1 MQMKYSWQRG
11 GGQEFSGSLWNVPI
25 PSQNPPDIL
34 PEYEDFR
41 VLKPKGLGLSSEL
54 LLENLILGGRRLPDT
69 PAELETVVDQ
79 LSITISFSGIVFE
92 GSIIQKSAAPDTFV
106 LTIVEVTLSAT
117 YDMATSN
124 MATSDYLIYL
134 TTRITLPPSLE
145 GIPAIL
151 FGSIKY
157 DKGTQSTTLT
167 GSVSNLNMGSLV
179 EFFPGA
185 DGSVVMNIMERIEL
199 RELDLT
205 YEYTGGKGTSFAVLA
220 SLVIHTFEL
229 DMNFTRDS
237 GGWNLEASLQPAP
250 GVQSSIKEMLNSLD
264 PNNSIADLIPPFA
277 DFQFTGDDI
286 GGPDGGSAATTSG
299 LFLKVNKSNDFLTF
313 RLSLLLKGS
322 GNNPSLQ
329 FTLFQIKR
337 VGDATTNLPLKR
349 IIRISIESLP
359 FGTNLSVPLVGQLN
373 QPFDELDYLWIHDP
387 SEKGLTWEEIQSI
400 NLDATEFG
408 ELRYKETK
416 LPKDLRPDDVLL
428 AAGSHFIVMM
438 RDPAQRAPPSVVL
451 DYVFGR
457 PTDPPQANPE
467 SPGTADPPGQT
478 DAVPTPP
485 VTGAAAPPTAT
496 TPTTNPEPT
505 KGDTTMAKLQKSQGP
520 LSIANFGLRYSDKT
534 LHIVF
539 DATVKLGPIE
549 FSLLGFGL
557 SLQFTEN
564 VSLRSLSSAR
574 FGVEI
579 SGLAVAFD
587 KPPTLI
593 EGMFLRESTPELEK
607 YTGGVVVS
615 FTPYSFQAVGS
626 YGELKKSGTKFVFI
640 FGKLN
645 GPLITL
651 EFAEITGISIG
662 FGYNTRLRLPTLD
675 DVKSFPF
682 LKPSPPP
689 VGAPDPGPLA
699 LLTAFTGTDWITPQE
714 GSFWIAAGLEMRAFQ
729 CLDIDAVVTLQFEPE
744 VTIGIVAKAI
754 AALPTM
760 ETPDPTKSFV
770 YAEIGLV
777 ATLNV
782 HAGVLRVE
790 AKLSPNSFVLNPA
803 CHLRG
808 GFALCYWFHGSGH
821 EGDWVFSV
829 GGYHP
834 AYTPPAHYPVP
845 ERLGISWVLS
855 DHLSV
860 TGEAYFAITPKV
872 CMGGGSLSAVF
883 SLVCQPDFFPG
894 FSLLTAVS
902 VKYLESTICLFPRVC
917 RLLDQLQ
924 PVPLRWECRNL
935 GRNTFYNRPLDLY
948 YRHKRRHLSIP

>member
-11 GGQEFSGSLWNVPI
+11 GGQEFSGSLWKPPT
-25 PSQNPPDIL
+25 PSQTPPDIL

-41 VLKPKGLGLSSEL
+41 VLKPKGSGLSSEL
-54 LLENLILGGRRLPDT
+54 LLENLIPGDRRLPDT
-69 PAELETVVDQ
+69 PAELETAIDQ
-79 LSITISFSGIVFE
+79 LSITISAGGVQFE
-92 GSIIQKSAAPDTFV
+92 GSIIQRSTTPDTFAF
-106 LTIVEVTLSAT
+106 TMVEVTLSAS
-117 YDMATSN
+117 YDMATSSI
-124 MATSDYLIYL
+124 ATSDYLIYL
-134 TTRITLPPSLE
+134 RTRITLPPSME
-145 GIPAIL
+145 GVPAVL
-151 FGSIKY
+151 FASIKY
-157 DKGTQSTTLT
+157 DKGTRTATLT

-179 EFFPGA
+179 QFFPDA
-185 DGSVVMNIMERIEL
+185 DGSVVMDIMEHIEL
-199 RELDLT
+199 RKLELT
-205 YEYTGGKGTSFAVLA
+205 YEYSGGKGTSFAVKA
-220 SLVIHTFEL
+220 SLLIHSFEL

-237 GGWNLEASLQPAP
+237 GGWSLDASLQPAP
-250 GVQSSIKEMLNSLD
+250 GVHSSIKEILNSLD
-264 PNNSIADLIPPFA
+264 SNSSIADLIPPFA
-277 DFQFTGDDI
+277 DFTFTGDDI

-299 LFLKVNKSNDFLTF
+299 LYLKVNKSNDFLTF

-322 GNNPSLQ
+322 ANNPSLR
-329 FTLFQIKR
+329 FTFFQIKR
-337 VGDATTNLPLKR
+337 VGDATTDLPLKR
-349 IIRISIESLP
+349 IIRISVESLP

-400 NLDATEFG
+400 NSDVTEFG

-416 LPKDLRPDDVLL
+416 LPKDLKPNDILL
-428 AAGSHFIVMM
+428 AAGSHFIVMV
-438 RDPAQRAPPSVVL
+438 RDPSQKAPPSVVL

-457 PTDPPQANPE
+457 PTDPPANPE
-467 SPGTADPPGQT
+467 SPETANPPGQT
-478 DAVPTPP
+478 DTAPAPP
-485 VTGAAAPPTAT
+485 ATGAAAPPMAT
-496 TPTTNPEPT
+496 TTNPEPT

-520 LSIANFGLRYSDKT
+520 LSIANFGLRYSNKT

-593 EGMFLRESTPELEK
+593 EGMFLRESTPVLEK

-615 FTPYSFQAVGS
+615 FAPYSFQAVGS

-651 EFAEITGISIG
+651 EFAEITGISLG

-675 DVKSFPF
+675 DVNSFPF

-689 VGAPDPGPLA
+689 VGTPDPGPLA

-729 CLDIDAVVTLQFEPE
+729 CLDIDAVVTLQFEPD

-754 AALPTM
+754 ATLPTM

-808 GFALCYWFHGSGH
+808 GFALCYWFQGSGH

-883 SLVCQPDFFPG
+883 SLVCHLTSS
-894 FSLLTAVS
+894 SLLLTNCS
-902 VKYLESTICLFPRVC
+902 VCEIFRVHYMPISM
-917 RLLDQLQ
+917 RMQI
-924 PVPLRWECRNL
+924 
-935 GRNTFYNRPLDLY
+935 
-948 YRHKRRHLSIP
+948 S

>member
-1 MQMKYSWQRG
+1 MPQ
-11 GGQEFSGSLWNVPI
+11 VT
-25 PSQNPPDIL
+25 PPDIL
-34 PEYEDFR
+34 PEYEDYR
-41 VLKPKGLGLSSEL
+41 VLAPVGTGLSSEL
-54 LLENLILGGRRLPDT
+54 LLENLLLGGRRLPDR
-69 PAELETVVDQ
+69 PAELETVIDQ
-79 LSITISFSGIVFE
+79 LSVTLSAGRIELE
-92 GSIIQKSAAPDTFV
+92 GSIIQRSDMTPDTFV
-106 LTIVEVTLSAT
+106 FTMVEVKLSAT
-117 YDMATSN
+117 FDTV
-124 MATSDYLIYL
+124 TSDYLVYL
-134 TTRITLPPSLE
+134 STRITLPPSTV
-145 GIPAIL
+145 GAPTIL
-151 FGSIKY
+151 FASIKY
-157 DKGTQSTTLT
+157 DKATRSTTLI
-167 GSVSNLNMGSLV
+167 GSVAHLNIGSLV
-179 EFFPGA
+179 QFFPDA
-185 DGSVVMNIMERIEL
+185 DGSVVMDIMEHIEL
-199 RELDLT
+199 RELGLT
-205 YEYTGGKGTSFAVLA
+205 YEYSAGKGTSFAVKA
-220 SLVIHTFEL
+220 SLIIDVFEL
-229 DMNFTRDS
+229 DMNFTRES
-237 GGWNLEASLQPAP
+237 GGWDLDASLKPAP
-250 GVQSSIKEMLNSLD
+250 GIRSSIKGILKSLSSD
-264 PNNSIADLIPPFA
+264 SSIADLIPPFA
-277 DFQFTGDDI
+277 DFEFMGDDI
-286 GGPDGGSAATTSG
+286 GAPDGGSATTTSG
-299 LFLKVNKSNDFLTF
+299 LYLKVNKSNDFLTF

-322 GNNPSLQ
+322 GNNPTLR
-329 FTLFQIKR
+329 FTFFQIKR
-337 VGDATTNLPLKR
+337 LGDATADLPLKR
-349 IIRISIESLP
+349 IVRISVESLP
-359 FGTNLSVPLVGQLN
+359 FGSNLSVPLVGQLN

-387 SEKGLTWEEIQSI
+387 SETGLTWEEIQSI
-400 NLDATEFG
+400 NSDAADFG

-416 LPKDLRPDDVLL
+416 LPKDLVPGDILL

-438 RDPAQRAPPSVVL
+438 RHPAQNTPPSVVL

-457 PTDPPQANPE
+457 PTDPPENPENSGDPPEDPENSGSANP
-467 SPGTADPPGQT
+467 PAQ
-478 DAVPTPP
+478 
-485 VTGAAAPPTAT
+485 TGAAPTLPTAT
-496 TPTTNPEPT
+496 TTNPEPT

-520 LSIANFGLRYSDKT
+520 LSIANFGLRYSNKT

-557 SLQFTEN
+557 SLQFTES

-593 EGMFLRESTPELEK
+593 EGMFLRESTAEVER

-615 FTPYSFQAVGS
+615 FAPYSFQAVGS
-626 YGELKKSGTKFVFI
+626 YGELRRSGTKFVFI

-651 EFAEITGISIG
+651 GFAEITGISLG

-675 DVKSFPF
+675 NVNSFPF

-689 VGAPDPGPLA
+689 AGTPDPGPLQ

-754 AALPTM
+754 ASLPTSA
-760 ETPDPTKSFV
+760 TPDPTKSFV

-808 GFALCYWFHGSGH
+808 GFALCYWFLGSGH

-834 AYTPPAHYPVP
+834 AFTPPAHYPVP
-845 ERLGISWVLS
+845 ERLGISWNLD

-883 SLVCQPDFFPG
+883 SLVCHPISL
-894 FSLLTAVS
+894 SLLLTNSCV
-902 VKYLESTICLFPRVC
+902 
-917 RLLDQLQ
+917 
-924 PVPLRWECRNL
+924 
-935 GRNTFYNRPLDLY
+935 
-948 YRHKRRHLSIP
+948 

>member
-1 MQMKYSWQRG
+1 MQLRYSWQRG
-11 GGQEFSGSLWNVPI
+11 GGQEFSGSLWKPPTPKVT
-25 PSQNPPDIL
+25 PPDIL

-41 VLKPKGLGLSSEL
+41 ILAPVGQDLSPEL
-54 LLENLILGGRRLPDT
+54 LLENLLLGGGQRLPER
-69 PAELETVVDQ
+69 PAELETVIDQ
-79 LSITISFSGIVFE
+79 LSISLSAGSIEFE
-92 GSIIQKSAAPDTFV
+92 GSIIQKSDITPDTDTFV
-106 LTIVEVTLSAT
+106 FAIIEVTLSAKIDLT
-117 YDMATSN
+117 TF
-124 MATSDYLIYL
+124 DYLVDL
-134 TTRITLPPSLE
+134 TTRITLPPSMV

-151 FGSIKY
+151 FASIRY
-157 DKGTQSTTLT
+157 DKGKKSTTLT
-167 GSVSNLNMGSLV
+167 GSVTNLNMGSLV
-179 EFFPGA
+179 QFFPGA
-185 DGSVVMNIMERIEL
+185 DGSVVMDIMEHIEL
-199 RELDLT
+199 RELGLT
-205 YEYTGGKGTSFAVLA
+205 YEYIGGMGTSFVVKA
-220 SLVIHTFEL
+220 SLVIHVFEL
-229 DMNFTRDS
+229 DMNFTRES
-237 GGWNLEASLQPAP
+237 GGWDLDASLRPAP
-250 GVQSSIKEMLNSLD
+250 GIRSSIKEILRSLSSD
-264 PNNSIADLIPPFA
+264 SSIADLIPPFA
-277 DFQFTGDDI
+277 DFEFMGDDI
-286 GGPDGGSAATTSG
+286 GAPDGRSATTTSG
-299 LFLKVNKSNDFLTF
+299 LYLKVNKSNDFLIF

-322 GNNPSLQ
+322 AGNPSLR
-329 FTLFQIKR
+329 FTFFQIKR
-337 VGDATTNLPLKR
+337 LGEATADLPLKR
-349 IIRISIESLP
+349 IVRISIESLP
-359 FGTNLSVPLVGQLN
+359 FGSNLSVPLVGQLN

-387 SEKGLTWEEIQSI
+387 SEEGLTLEEIQSI
-400 NLDATEFG
+400 NSDAADFG

-416 LPKDLRPDDVLL
+416 LPQDLVPNDILL
-428 AAGSHFIVMM
+428 AAGSHFIVTM
-438 RDPAQRAPPSVVL
+438 RHPSQNTPPSVVL

-457 PTDPPQANPE
+457 PTDPPENPE
-467 SPGTADPPGQT
+467 NPGSADPPAQT
-478 DAVPTPP
+478 DAAPAQ
-485 VTGAAAPPTAT
+485 GEAEPPTSRTA
-496 TPTTNPEPT
+496 NPEPT
-505 KGDTTMAKLQKSQGP
+505 KGDTTMAKLEKSQGP
-520 LSIANFGLRYSDKT
+520 LSIANFGLRYSNKT

-593 EGMFLRESTPELEK
+593 EGMFIRESTVEVER

-615 FTPYSFQAVGS
+615 FAPYSFEAVGS
-626 YGELKKSGTKFVFI
+626 YGELNRSGTKFVFI

-651 EFAEITGISIG
+651 GFAEITGISLG

-675 DVKSFPF
+675 NVNSFPF

-689 VGAPDPGPLA
+689 AGTLPAGTPPAPDPGPLK
-699 LLTAFTGTDWITPQE
+699 LLGTFNDWITPHD

-744 VTIGIVAKAI
+744 VTIGIIAKAI
-754 AALPTM
+754 ASLPTTK
-760 ETPDPTKSFV
+760 TPDPTKSFV

-808 GFALCYWFHGSGH
+808 GFALCYWFLGSGH

-834 AYTPPAHYPVP
+834 AFTPPAHYPVP
-845 ERLGISWVLS
+845 ERLGISWQLS

-883 SLVCQPDFFPG
+883 SLVCHLISPG
-894 FSLLTAVS
+894 LLVTNFCVCEIFR
-902 VKYLESTICLFPRVC
+902 VHYMPISTRMQI
-917 RLLDQLQ
+917 
-924 PVPLRWECRNL
+924 
-935 GRNTFYNRPLDLY
+935 
-948 YRHKRRHLSIP
+948 S